1 MHSHLNVKK
10 SYYILVVFH
19 ILNHYQKII
28 WYTCTLCLVH
38 DMSATVHTSHAV
50 FVMVPPQCEI
60 YILCAKGTPSTN
72 YWLLIQFCSRLQDLS
87 VIQKIVKQYCPRTQE
102 LDYTCHRYPQA
113 LSIILEVLRQGL
125 GQRVAYIGVML
136 PSTQRW
142 SLTEVPPP
150 SVQPITLGF
159 TLNPEFAYSV
169 LDKGPG
175 ANLPE
180 VCTCLS
186 AFIL

>member
-1 MHSHLNVKK
+1 M
-10 SYYILVVFH
+10 
-19 ILNHYQKII
+19 
-28 WYTCTLCLVH
+28 
-38 DMSATVHTSHAV
+38 
-50 FVMVPPQCEI
+50 
-60 YILCAKGTPSTN
+60 
-72 YWLLIQFCSRLQDLS
+72 S
-87 VIQKIVKQYCPRTQE
+87 VIQKIVKQYSPRIQK

-113 LSIILEVLRQGL
+113 LSIILEVLRKGL

-159 TLNPEFAYSV
+159 VLNPEFAYSV

-186 AFIL
+186 DFIV

>member
-1 MHSHLNVKK
+1 M
-10 SYYILVVFH
+10 
-19 ILNHYQKII
+19 
-28 WYTCTLCLVH
+28 
-38 DMSATVHTSHAV
+38 
-50 FVMVPPQCEI
+50 
-60 YILCAKGTPSTN
+60 
-72 YWLLIQFCSRLQDLS
+72 S
-87 VIQKIVKQYCPRTQE
+87 VIKKIVKEYSPQTQK

-113 LSIILEVLRQGL
+113 LSVILEVLRKGL

-159 TLNPEFAYSV
+159 ALNPEFAYSV
-169 LDKGPG
+169 LEKGPG

-180 VCTCLS
+180 VFTCFT